1 MSSISRF
8 LRRASLTAAVVGTA
22 AVALSDLKMWRISMC
37 FNPPSPQADAGA
49 ATRGHQGLIR
59 AHPRLRELNEAL
71 SSRDAFFL
79 DATHALAASA
89 LRVPTMTG
97 LFLHLFL
104 QSGGGSPRSQATAES
119 RGASYDA
126 VHYRIQQSLL
136 RAREGRFDEA
146 LADVA
151 RLAGDSPGDPRP
163 RFTASA
169 LCCLHGRYGTAVE
182 WMKSIPRDT
191 RIGGIGQFENAIVIA
206 MPGSSPRS
214 FEQGTEGNVMCAASR
229 FAEDM
234 LLLHFMQGQWSIR
247 EKLEVFA
254 LVSLLHHFVS
264 KHGRCRGGGLRRF
277 VSKHRRAAPASDD
290 LTKSIPKREFFN
302 GNLFYLVECFQAI
315 LATVLRARPLC
326 GDRLREV
333 RALSERALLLA
344 AAEGDDLAVVDVNLL
359 LALLATRDGH
369 FHEAMRRYAAAV
381 RKDPSD
387 PRPYE
392 LAAMLCSLF
401 GQTEWRDLWRAA
413 KEQRG
418 HGTKGLAELPA
429 LLDELVVAAALGGAV
444 LTAIDEHSDPR
455 GGLVLL
461 AAWREVDAALAA
473 AVRDKNLTFLE
484 SCQIRALHS
493 VLHAKLKPLLHSANH
508 GLQKNSRENE

>member
-1 MSSISRF
+1 MSSMSRF

-49 ATRGHQGLIR
+49 TTRGHQGLIR
-59 AHPRLRELNEAL
+59 AHPGLRDLNEAL

-97 LFLHLFL
+97 WYLRLFL
-104 QSGGGSPRSQATAES
+104 QSGGGIPRSQAAAES
-119 RGASYDA
+119 RGDSYDA
-126 VHYRIQQSLL
+126 VRYRLQQSLL

-163 RFTASA
+163 RLAASA

-191 RIGGIGQFENAIVIA
+191 RIGGIWQFQNAIVIA

-229 FAEDM
+229 LAEDM
-234 LLLHFMQGQWSIR
+234 LLVNFMQGQWSIR

-277 VSKHRRAAPASDD
+277 VSKHRWASDD
-290 LTKSIPKREFFN
+290 LIKSIPKLESFN

-315 LATVLRARPLC
+315 LAAVLRARPLC

-344 AAEGDDLAVVDVNLL
+344 AAEGDDPAVVDVNLL

-369 FHEAMRRYAAAV
+369 FEEAMRRYAAAV

-401 GQTEWRDLWRAA
+401 GKTEWRDLWRAA

-418 HGTKGLAELPA
+418 PGTKGLAELPA
-429 LLDELVVAAALGGAV
+429 LLDELVVAAALGGGV
-444 LTAIDEHSDPR
+444 LTAIVEHSDPR

-484 SCQIRALHS
+484 CCQIRALHS
-493 VLHAKLKPLLHSANH
+493 VLHAKLKPLLHIANH
-508 GLQKNSRENE
+508 GLEKNSRDH